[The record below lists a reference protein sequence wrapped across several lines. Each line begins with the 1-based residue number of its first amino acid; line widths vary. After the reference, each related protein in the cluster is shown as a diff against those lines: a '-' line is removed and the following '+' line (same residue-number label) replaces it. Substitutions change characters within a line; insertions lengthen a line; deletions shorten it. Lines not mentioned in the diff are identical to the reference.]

1 MRISGSNPEGMA
13 VAPSPGGVGCAVC
26 VLTITM
32 TTPGSSKLVHAP
44 SPDPVRS
51 AGSGACD
58 RGCLGRLVA
67 LARER
72 AMREWGR
79 PMGSWGRPELGN
91 SPYGSCPLTTL
102 GKECNAKDSWYY
114 NKDDQCLINLVL

>member
-1 MRISGSNPEGMA
+1 MPLHQAEWD
-13 VAPSPGGVGCAVC
+13 AVC

-32 TTPGSSKLVHAP
+32 TMPGSSKLVHAP
-44 SPDPVRS
+44 SPDPARS
-51 AGSGACD
+51 AGSGDCD

-91 SPYGSCPLTTL
+91 SPYGSCLSYSL
-102 GKECNAKDSWYY
+102 CRGRRGWGGG
-114 NKDDQCLINLVL
+114 VF